1 MYRLLELII
10 KNSRQNKLLNINDI
24 EIIVKNLLE
33 IYDVDEYL
41 KNIRYTNSKTL
52 YVGAYDSIKK
62 ELIFNYKKI
71 LSVILNIK
79 KESFFKVYDNYIL
92 YFNIVILQI
101 IMHEFEHIYQQKVI
115 YNIDNEYSEFLK
127 KFLYIQDTISK
138 KYYEICPEERTAEI
152 LSYEKINNS
161 MEYMSDFNIEIK
173 DIINTDYIQRTI
185 RGYKYYNDKFIVPTY
200 EYLKYCDMTID
211 FDFFNKIKE
220 LNERLLYGLEVSNE
234 EILPIKKKVYLKM
247 KKYFQNRIII
257 ENNRGD

>member
-138 KYYEICPEERTAEI
+138 K
-152 LSYEKINNS
+152 
-161 MEYMSDFNIEIK
+161 
-173 DIINTDYIQRTI
+173 
-185 RGYKYYNDKFIVPTY
+185 
-200 EYLKYCDMTID
+200 
-211 FDFFNKIKE
+211 
-220 LNERLLYGLEVSNE
+220 
-234 EILPIKKKVYLKM
+234 
-247 KKYFQNRIII
+247 
-257 ENNRGD
+257 

>member
-1 MYRLLELII
+1 MYALLELII

-24 EIIVKNLLE
+24 EIIVEKLLE

-41 KNIRYTNSKTL
+41 KNVRYTNSKTL

-62 ELIFNYKKI
+62 ELVFNYKKI
-71 LSVILNIK
+71 LNVILNIK
-79 KESFFKVYDNYIL
+79 KESCFKVYDNYIL

-101 IMHEFEHIYQQKVI
+101 IMHEFEHIYQEKVI
-115 YNIDNEYSEFLK
+115 CNIDNEYSKFIK
-127 KFLYIQDTISK
+127 KFLYVQDTISK

-161 MEYMSDFNIEIK
+161 IDYMSDFNIEIK
-173 DIINTDYIQRTI
+173 DIKYVFSVIELIINTDYIQRTI
-185 RGYKYYNDKFIVPTY
+185 RGYKYYNDKCIVPTY

-211 FDFFNKIKE
+211 FDFFNKIKK

-234 EILPIKKKVYLKM
+234 EILPIKKRY
-247 KKYFQNRIII
+247 I
-257 ENNRGD
+257 

>member
-1 MYRLLELII
+1 MYALLELII

-24 EIIVKNLLE
+24 EIIVEKLLE

-41 KNIRYTNSKTL
+41 KNVRYTNSKTL

-62 ELIFNYKKI
+62 ELVFNYKKI
-71 LSVILNIK
+71 LNVILNIK
-79 KESFFKVYDNYIL
+79 KESCFKVYDNYIL

-101 IMHEFEHIYQQKVI
+101 IMHEFEHIYQEKVI
-115 YNIDNEYSEFLK
+115 CNIDNEYSKFIK
-127 KFLYIQDTISK
+127 KFLYVQDTISK

-161 MEYMSDFNIEIK
+161 IDYMSDFNIE
-173 DIINTDYIQRTI
+173 IINTDYIQRTI
-185 RGYKYYNDKFIVPTY
+185 RGYKYYNDKCIVPTY

-211 FDFFNKIKE
+211 FDFFNKIKK

-234 EILPIKKKVYLKM
+234 EILPIKKKVYLKV
-247 KKYFQNRIII
+247 KKYFKNRIII
-257 ENNRGD
+257 EK